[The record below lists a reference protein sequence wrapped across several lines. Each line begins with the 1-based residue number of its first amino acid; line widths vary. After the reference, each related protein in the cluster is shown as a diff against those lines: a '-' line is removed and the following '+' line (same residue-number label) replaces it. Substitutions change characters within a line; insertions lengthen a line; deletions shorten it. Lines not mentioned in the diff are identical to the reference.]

1 MFVLIAGEMTTLVS
15 NTGPTDAMTT
25 TGSSQ
30 GNYDY
35 WLHFLQHFQQY
46 FSYIFATMFIVG
58 EN

>member
-1 MFVLIAGEMTTLVS
+1 MVSLVNVFLIAGGMTTLVS

-35 WLHFLQHFQQY
+35 
-46 FSYIFATMFIVG
+46 
-58 EN
+58 